1 MSPALHLLSSTSPM
15 PAAGSVPS
23 CPVMLLD
30 GVHLSVPAPRMGILP
45 RPTSS
50 PSLTS
55 PYQERCE
62 AMEDV
67 GQCEEDG
74 GLALQLPLRAF
85 LLQQLPFLHVGE
97 ERMVRGKGL

>member
-1 MSPALHLLSSTSPM
+1 
-15 PAAGSVPS
+15 
-23 CPVMLLD
+23 
-30 GVHLSVPAPRMGILP
+30 
-45 RPTSS
+45 
-50 PSLTS
+50 
-55 PYQERCE
+55 
-62 AMEDV
+62 MEDV